1 MRLISCSIAQK
12 HLTLQ
17 SKLELEVKTIGQEL
31 WNKILYVS
39 IAQVLLEIQQTFW
52 KKQLSN
58 FRVSVKN
65 GKITIQ
71 NREIKKIQKNDTFL
85 FWSYLQKYLSYR
97 DVQYLILKLETN
109 CFDLLLSIL
118 ALRVIFLDLQS
129 KIHV

>member
-97 DVQYLILKLETN
+97 DVQYLILKLLTY
-109 CFDLLLSIL
+109 CFDL
-118 ALRVIFLDLQS
+118 
-129 KIHV
+129 